1 MWNTDIKKAATKVI
15 ETLGKAPETIATAES
30 LTGGLLSAALTMV
43 AGASKSMRGGVT
55 TYATAAKNE
64 ILGVNADLLSQK
76 GAVDP
81 EVATQMAQHVRDL
94 FNSDW
99 ALATTGV
106 AGPEMQDGKPVGTVY
121 IALTNDTETLVKE
134 YHFQGTRDEIRASTV
149 LASLKMF
156 LEVYEA

>member
-1 MWNTDIKKAATKVI
+1 MWNTDIKQAATKVI
-15 ETLGKAPETIATAES
+15 EALGKAPETIATAES

-43 AGASKSMRGGVT
+43 PGASNSMRGGVT

-64 ILGVNADLLSQK
+64 VLGVNADLLSHK

-81 EVATQMAQHVRDL
+81 EVAAQMAEHVRDL

-106 AGPEMQDGKPVGTVY
+106 AGPETQDGKPVGTVY
-121 IALTNDTETLVKE
+121 IALTNDTETVVKE
-134 YHFQGTRDEIRASTV
+134 CHFQGTRDEIRAATV
-149 LASLKMF
+149 LTSLNLF